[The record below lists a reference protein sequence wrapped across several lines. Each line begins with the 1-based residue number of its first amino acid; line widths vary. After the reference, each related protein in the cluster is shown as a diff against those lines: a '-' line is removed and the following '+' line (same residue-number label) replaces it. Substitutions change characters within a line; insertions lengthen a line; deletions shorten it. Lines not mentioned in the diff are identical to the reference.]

1 MTGSKRAGKPKRV
14 DWPARFSELAASAS
28 IPWMERFYQAGTVA
42 AGTALADVPMV
53 ALDLETTGLEPHN
66 NAIVSIGL
74 VPFSLDRI
82 RVSGARYWVVQPR
95 RRLDPESVLIHRIT
109 HEELESAPRFS
120 AVLPELLEA
129 LAGRVVVVHYRHI
142 ERPFLDQVCR
152 RWTGAGLEFPLID
165 TMLLEGWALRRN
177 RSLARRLGERIG
189 FRKRKSLRLAAC
201 RQRYHLPTY
210 TAHHAMTD
218 ALATAE
224 LFQAQVAYHF
234 RRGLG
239 VDRIWM

>member
-1 MTGSKRAGKPKRV
+1 MTGSKVSDKPRRV
-14 DWPARFSELAASAS
+14 HWPTRFTELAASAS
-28 IPWMERFYQAGTVA
+28 TPWIQRFYEAGTVA
-42 AGTALADVPMV
+42 ADTALADVPMV
-53 ALDLETTGLEPHN
+53 ALDLETTGLEPQH

-82 RVSGARYWVVQPR
+82 RVSGARYWVVRPR
-95 RRLDPESVLIHRIT
+95 RELDLKSILIHRIT

-129 LAGRVVVVHYRHI
+129 LSGRVVVVHYRHI

-165 TMLLEGWALRRN
+165 TMLLEGWAVRRN
-177 RSLARRLGERIG
+177 RSLAQRLGDRLG
-189 FRKRKSLRLAAC
+189 VRRRPSLRLAAC

-224 LFQAQVAYHF
+224 LFQAQVAHYF
-234 RRGLG
+234 RPDLR
-239 VDRIWM
+239 VDRMWM